1 MVLRDLPT
9 VSAALGME
17 GDECHLC
24 SCFYRIR
31 LVYGFTLKSA
41 HSPSVEE
48 EGLLLIGEGMQQST
62 GFCL

>member
-17 GDECHLC
+17 GEEFHLC

-31 LVYGFTLKSA
+31 MVYGFTLKSA

-48 EGLLLIGEGMQQST
+48 EGLLLIDEGME
-62 GFCL
+62 